1 MASELASV
9 SAAAADARLVR
20 LAAAQVLK
28 IAAIAYDNFG
38 FEFMLHP
45 IRYLKPLGQASFL

>member
-1 MASELASV
+1 MASEFASV
-9 SAAAADARLVR
+9 SAAAADARLER

-38 FEFMLHP
+38 FEFILHP
-45 IRYLKPLGQASFL
+45 FRY